1 MKKPTVF
8 IGSSSEGLKIAKN
21 IQLLLD
27 KVCEVTI
34 WSQGVFGL
42 SKGYLEELVSSLEKF
57 DFAILVLTP
66 DDMTVSREKES
77 QSPRDNIIFELGLFV
92 GGIGRNR
99 TYIVYDRTKEIKIPS
114 DLAGISKATFELYS
128 DGNLQASLG
137 ACCAMIENEIEKNGI
152 RENKRFDELAN
163 ATKNVDITNEA
174 FQHLIKL
181 LARSRKVELDI
192 IANQF
197 GGLINTDNL
206 KEIKKDLEDLSN
218 AVKKQ

>member
-8 IGSSSEGLKIAKN
+8 IGSSSEGLKIAKH

-27 KVCEVTI
+27 KVCEATI

-66 DDMTVSREKES
+66 DDMTLSREVET
-77 QSPRDNIIFELGLFV
+77 QSPRDNVIFEIGLFI

-99 TYIVYDRTKEIKIPS
+99 TYIVYDRTKKIKIPS
-114 DLAGISKATFELYS
+114 DLAGVSMAIFEMHS

-137 ACCAMIENEIEKNGI
+137 ACCTQIENEIEKNGI
-152 RENKRFDELAN
+152 KENKRFNQLEH
-163 ATKNVDITNEA
+163 ATKNVDATNEK
-174 FQHLIKL
+174 FQALMKL
-181 LARSRKVELDI
+181 MARSRKVELDI
-192 IANQF
+192 ISSQF
-197 GGLINTDNL
+197 GGFMRTEHLI
-206 KEIKKDLEDLSN
+206 EIKKDLEDLSK
-218 AVKKQ
+218 AVND

>member
-1 MKKPTVF
+1 MSKPSVF

-42 SKGYLEELVSSLEKF
+42 SRGYLEELVSSLEKF

-66 DDMTVSREKES
+66 DDMTISRYVES
-77 QSPRDNIIFELGLFV
+77 QSPRDNVIFELGLFV

-99 TYIVYDRTKEIKIPS
+99 TYIVFNRTKQIKMPS
-114 DLAGISKATFELYS
+114 DLAGISMATFELHS

-137 ACCAMIENEIEKNGI
+137 ACCTQIENEIEKYGV
-152 RENKRFDELAN
+152 RESKRFNQLAN
-163 ATKNVDITNEA
+163 ATKNVATTNEK
-174 FQHLIKL
+174 FQHLMKL

-197 GGLINTDNL
+197 GGLINTDSL
-206 KEIKKDLEDLSN
+206 KEIKQDLEDLSN
-218 AVKKQ
+218 AVEK